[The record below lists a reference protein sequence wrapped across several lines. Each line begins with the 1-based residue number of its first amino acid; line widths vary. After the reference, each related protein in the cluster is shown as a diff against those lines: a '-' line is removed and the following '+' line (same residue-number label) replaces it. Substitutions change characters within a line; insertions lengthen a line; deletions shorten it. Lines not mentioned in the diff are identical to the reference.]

1 MGQLNAFYCFET
13 VILTFRGMYDIV
25 ICLNVYRSA
34 PASPS
39 HVGMSGLMTP
49 ESLSRECSPTPDQYP
64 DSTVASPAVV
74 GQHLE
79 LKTSQSAPGSPG
91 HSGNFILLP

>member
-1 MGQLNAFYCFET
+1 
-13 VILTFRGMYDIV
+13 
-25 ICLNVYRSA
+25 
-34 PASPS
+34 
-39 HVGMSGLMTP
+39 MSGLMTP

-64 DSTVASPAVV
+64 DSTVASPAV

-91 HSGNFILLP
+91 HSGKAHFIFVFLYLIFSN